1 MIIVP
6 STKFNKSTLDALDAT
21 FHSLDQNVSEDLTK
35 LNSDVNLIP
44 ETYVTSI
51 IINDVLT

>member
-51 IINDVLT
+51 NDVLT